1 MTRKE
6 YMDAYEEGAF
16 AMREAIKA
24 NIKNLQTRL
33 HTSAE
38 YNLSDLD
45 KIFDSVYSMVDV
57 RVGDEPDK
65 EDPHAE
71 PFEEVGYDDSAGEV

>member
-6 YMDAYEEGAF
+6 YIDAYEDGAL

-24 NIKNLQTRL
+24 NIKNLQARL
-33 HTSAE
+33 HVSAE

-45 KIFDSVYSMVDV
+45 KIFDGVYSMADV

-71 PFEEVGYDDSAGEV
+71 KTEQLDEAGKV